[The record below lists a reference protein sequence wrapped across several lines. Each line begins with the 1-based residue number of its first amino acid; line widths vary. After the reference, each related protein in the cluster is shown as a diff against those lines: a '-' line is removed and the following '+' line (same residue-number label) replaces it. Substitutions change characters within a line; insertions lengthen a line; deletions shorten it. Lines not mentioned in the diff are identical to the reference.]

1 MHSKTVPA
9 TRPTRRNV
17 PSIAVPDKYQAV
29 ITLKSGDKVFVSP
42 PEMDPDK
49 TLYTLCELVLRLEPY
64 QGKGLKRK

>member
-1 MHSKTVPA
+1 
-9 TRPTRRNV
+9 V